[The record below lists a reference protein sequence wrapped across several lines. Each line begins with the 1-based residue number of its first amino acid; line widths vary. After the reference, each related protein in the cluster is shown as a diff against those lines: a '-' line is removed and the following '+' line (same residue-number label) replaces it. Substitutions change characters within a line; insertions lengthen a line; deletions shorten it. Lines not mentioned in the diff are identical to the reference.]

1 MTDKEFLES
10 LDVVP
15 MTDGR
20 TVTIP
25 LDMYNKLF
33 EAYTDLQAIAR
44 TYSRS
49 EVFNFKHICS
59 IILGLEEEKADA

>member
-1 MTDKEFLES
+1 MTGKEFLES
-10 LDVVP
+10 LDVAP
-15 MTDGR
+15 MTDTR

-33 EAYTDLQAIAR
+33 EAYTDLQAIVR

-49 EVFNFKHICS
+49 EVFNFKNICS
-59 IILGLEEEKADA
+59 IILGLKEDEPDA

>member
-1 MTDKEFLES
+1 MTDKEYLES
-10 LDVVP
+10 LDVVS

-33 EAYTDLQAIAR
+33 KAYTDLQAIVR

-59 IILGLEEEKADA
+59 IILGMEEDKPDA